1 MKYLGAYIE
10 RVNQSIK
17 LLQVENWI
25 SFNIQHPSV
34 SNPPHQIIQNTS
46 TIIAGLSFNTKDLKG
61 KRQQTKT
68 PIEESRKKTK
78 EQDLYF
84 TLCKHTPQP
93 LQFHLQ
99 APPCSGH
106 ARCPGP
112 PATSSCMIVMTS
124 WQSWLSW
131 PSRLSLSTGQGTK
144 MITTLLTPWEFRTV
158 DVTFNEQILTCV
170 YLWLGG
176 NRDVM
181 MMMVMMTWW

>member
-1 MKYLGAYIE
+1 MKFLGAYIE

-34 SNPPHQIIQNTS
+34 SNPPHQIIQSTI

-68 PIEESRKKTK
+68 PIEEFKKKTK
-78 EQDLYF
+78 EQDLFF
-84 TLCKHTPQP
+84 TLCKHSPQP
-93 LQFHLQ
+93 LQVLLQ

-106 ARCPGP
+106 ARCPAR
-112 PATSSCMIVMTS
+112 PAASSCMIVMTS

-131 PSRLSLSTGQGTK
+131 PSRSSLSTGQGTK
-144 MITTLLTPWEFRTV
+144 MITTLLTPWKFRTV
-158 DVTFNEQILTCV
+158 DATFNEQILTCT
-170 YLWLGG
+170 YLWLGD

-181 MMMVMMTWW
+181 MMMVVMTWW